1 MKKIKLSK
9 ELKKALKESK
19 TIIKEI
25 KAGKRKGYNNMNDL
39 IKSLEN

>member
-19 TIIKEI
+19 TIIKE
-25 KAGKRKGYNNMNDL
+25 KKKKKRKGYNNMNDL

>member
-25 KAGKRKGYNNMNDL
+25 KDGKRKGYNNINDL
-39 IKSLEN
+39 TKSLEN